1 MSTRGLYGFR
11 KNGIDKCT
19 YNHHDSYPE
28 YLGRNF
34 YDFCKELGDEGL
46 NRMYDLITLVDM
58 HKKPT
63 EAQITT
69 CIRREYTNFEVGSR
83 SETDWYCL
91 LRETQGNFFHYL
103 RAVKENNEIF
113 MINNRSF
120 ITDSVFCEYAYI
132 ANLDTGKFEV
142 YKGFQKKPQKG
153 NRYGTSP
160 DEDGYYPC
168 RLWKTYSLAAKRR
181 PKFFD
186 DDGN

>member
-11 KNGIDKCT
+11 KNGDEKCT
-19 YNHHDSYPE
+19 YNHFDSYPE

-34 YDFCKELGDEGL
+34 YDFCKKLGVDGL
-46 NRMYDLITLVDM
+46 NRLFDLITLVDRG
-58 HKKPT
+58 KGPT
-63 EAQITT
+63 EAQIET
-69 CIRREYTNFEVGSR
+69 CIRREYANFDVSSK
-83 SETDWYCL
+83 SEKDWYCL
-91 LRETQGNFFHYL
+91 LRRLQGNFVHYL
-103 RAVKENNEIF
+103 RAVKDNEEIF
-113 MINNRSF
+113 MIDDMDF
-120 ITDSVFCEYAYI
+120 IKDSLFCEYAYI
-132 ANLDTGKFEV
+132 ADLDTGKFEV
-142 YKGFQKKPQKG
+142 YKGYQKKPQKG